1 MESLGTSLVES
12 IMVLIQF
19 IPILFGL
26 SLGIPIY
33 FFGDWQYGLITGAL
47 IWTLGGTIFLIALGW
62 VLRLVGV
69 EYDLQKKKQHIEK
82 Y

>member
-1 MESLGTSLVES
+1 MMESLGTSLVEA

-33 FFGDWQYGLITGAL
+33 FFGDW
-47 IWTLGGTIFLIALGW
+47 GGGQFLPNT
-62 VLRLVGV
+62 
-69 EYDLQKKKQHIEK
+69 
-82 Y
+82 